1 MVEHHLA
8 KVRVAGSNP
17 VVRSIVRAV
26 RLGIRLLFGA
36 ACAVA
41 VTGCG
46 RSAATTDDPADDGP
60 LVVAAASDLRDAF
73 GELAAT
79 LRESPVG
86 EVSFVFG
93 SSGMLREQILNGAP
107 YDVYVSANVDF
118 VDEVIA
124 AGRTV
129 SSEPTVYAIGG
140 LAVVASDGRELVSVE
155 QAVGTAKRIVIAQP
169 RHAPYG
175 AAARRALET
184 LGLWNEVESR
194 IVYADNVADAV
205 RIVESGEVDVGIV
218 ARSLVIDEPHLIV
231 DPALH
236 DPLRQAAVALTGDR
250 RDRALAFVDAL
261 RTESARGLLSRY
273 GFVTDPASIGAV
285 AGGG

>member
-26 RLGIRLLFGA
+26 RLGIRLLFAA
-36 ACAVA
+36 ACVVA
-41 VTGCG
+41 ASGCA
-46 RSAATTDDPADDGP
+46 RSAATTDDPDDEP

-73 GELAAT
+73 GELAEL
-79 LRESPVG
+79 LRDSPVG
-86 EVSFVFG
+86 EMSFVFG

-129 SSEPTVYAIGG
+129 SSEPTVYAVGG
-140 LAVVASDGRELVSVE
+140 LAVVASDDRELVSVE
-155 QAVGTAKRIVIAQP
+155 QAVGAANRIVIAQP

-184 LGLWNEVESR
+184 LGLWSGVESR

-218 ARSLVIDEPHLIV
+218 ARSLVIDESHLVI
-231 DPALH
+231 DPTLH
-236 DPLRQAAVALTGDR
+236 DPLRQAAVALKGDR
-250 RDRALAFVDAL
+250 RDRAVAFVDAL
-261 RTESARGLLSRY
+261 RIESVRELLGRY
-273 GFVTDPASIGAV
+273 GFVTDPSSIGVV

>member
-1 MVEHHLA
+1 MRILIALVC
-8 KVRVAGSNP
+8 
-17 VVRSIVRAV
+17 VV
-26 RLGIRLLFGA
+26 
-36 ACAVA
+36 AVA
-41 VTGCG
+41 ACG
-46 RSAATTDDPADDGP
+46 RSDAPTGDSAGNAAADGP

-73 GELAAT
+73 GELAGT
-79 LRESPVG
+79 LRETPVG

-124 AGRTV
+124 SGRTV
-129 SSEPTVYAIGG
+129 SSEPTLYAVGG
-140 LAVVASDGRELVSVE
+140 LAVVASDDRDLVSPE
-155 QAVGTAKRIVIAQP
+155 QAVVTAERIVIAQP

-175 AAARRALET
+175 AAARQMLER
-184 LGLWNEVESR
+184 LGVWSEVEPR

-218 ARSLVIDEPHLIV
+218 ARSLVIDEPHLVV

-236 DPLRQAAVALTGDR
+236 DPLRQAAVALKGNNL
-250 RDRALAFVDAL
+250 DRAVAFVDAL
-261 RTESARGLLSRY
+261 RSESVRGLLARY
-273 GFVTDPASIGAV
+273 GFVTDDASVDAV

>member
-17 VVRSIVRAV
+17 VVRSIVGAV
-26 RLGIRLLFGA
+26 RLVARVLLGIISVA
-36 ACAVA
+36 ALA
-41 VTGCG
+41 GCG
-46 RSAATTDDPADDGP
+46 RSTEVVKDAP

-73 GELAAT
+73 GELGT
-79 LRESPVG
+79 ELRETAVG

-107 YDVYVSANVDF
+107 FDVYVSANVDF

-129 SSEPTVYAIGG
+129 SSEPTVYAVGG

-155 QAVGTAKRIVIAQP
+155 QAVRTANRIVIAQP

-175 AAARRALET
+175 AAARQALET
-184 LGLWNEVESR
+184 LSLWSEVESR

-218 ARSLVIDEPHLIV
+218 ARSLVIDEHHLVV

-236 DPLRQAAVALTGDR
+236 DPLRQAAVALKGDR
-250 RDRALAFVDAL
+250 RERAVAFVDAL
-261 RTESARGLLSRY
+261 RTESVRRLLARY
-273 GFVTDPASIGAV
+273 GFVTDDAVFGGV
-285 AGGG
+285 AGSG